1 MANGWAERVVQRL
14 TFTRNG
20 GIEWGEATCPRVMSW
35 HMWAYNIRIYAYECE
50 MSHHGHEKAF
60 GGGRECVSFAVC
72 NGYQGPMYGLEPM
85 SVSENMMYG
94 YIMACGMRG

>member
-1 MANGWAERVVQRL
+1 MKRHIQGSCHGICGHITFVYMRMSVKCLIMAMKRPLVVAENACL
-14 TFTRNG
+14 
-20 GIEWGEATCPRVMSW
+20 
-35 HMWAYNIRIYAYECE
+35 
-50 MSHHGHEKAF
+50 
-60 GGGRECVSFAVC
+60 FAVC